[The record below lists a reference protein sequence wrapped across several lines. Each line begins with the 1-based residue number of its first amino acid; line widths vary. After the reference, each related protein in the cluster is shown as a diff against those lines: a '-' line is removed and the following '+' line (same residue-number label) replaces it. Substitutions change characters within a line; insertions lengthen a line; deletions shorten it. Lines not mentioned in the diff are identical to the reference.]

1 MRKSVFGLLCLLAAI
16 AFVTAA
22 CGKSECTKYTDR
34 FCADPKSAACADAAA
49 KVKVWSSTQC
59 RIENNKLLIDDQ
71 SKRLE
76 DELK

>member
-1 MRKSVFGLLCLLAAI
+1 MAAF
-16 AFVTAA
+16 ALVTVS

-49 KVKVWSSTQC
+49 KVKVWNSTQC

-76 DELK
+76 EELK

>member
-1 MRKSVFGLLCLLAAI
+1 MRKSVFSALGLMAAF
-16 AFVTAA
+16 ALVTLS

-49 KVKVWSSTQC
+49 KVKVWNSTQC

-76 DELK
+76 EELK

>member
-1 MRKSVFGLLCLLAAI
+1 MRKSVFSVLGLVAAF
-16 AFVTAA
+16 ALVTVS

-49 KVKVWSSTQC
+49 KVKVWNSNQC
-59 RIENNKLLIDDQ
+59 RIQNNDLQIEEQ